1 MNADQLALETGAPV
15 RRRRPAVSSTVPLA
29 KALPVAQVRVES
41 PLPHLDRVF
50 DYGVPEPLDLAA
62 QPGVRVR
69 VRFAGR
75 LLNGLIVAR
84 SEETSVESSLRPLER
99 VLSPEPVLTDEVS
112 SLVSAVADRYAGSF
126 WDVMRAAVPPRHA
139 RAEASVAIVDSGA
152 ILPREDDE
160 EAWARYQRGRVL
172 YGRALAG
179 GITGVRGVWSA
190 APAHPWT
197 ADVAAIVRAVLS
209 RPTGGVLVV
218 VPDAWDVARVTAA
231 LADCAGTMAV
241 LTADLGPERRYREF
255 LRVLRGAVRLVVGT
269 RGAVFAP
276 VRDLALTIVWNDGD
290 EALWEPHAPYWNA
303 RDVAALRSHLTGC
316 GLLVGSPARSVEAES
331 WCASGWAQS
340 ISPSRQTLRV
350 DAPVVRALEIQ
361 DEARDEAAAS
371 ARIPHTAWLVAKEG
385 LRSGPVL
392 IQVARRGYLPAL
404 ACVGC
409 REPAR
414 CACGGPLS
422 LAAGRRV
429 AMCGWCGALSGSW
442 SCPRCGADRFRA
454 VAIGIE
460 RTAEE
465 FGRAFQG
472 EQIVWSSG
480 EQVKREVGEQP
491 AIVIATAGA
500 EPTAAGG
507 YAAVVI
513 LDARGS
519 MMRQSLRAME
529 ESAHRWFSA
538 ALLARPRAHVVVTAD
553 TGAPAVQALVR
564 WDASWLAAR
573 ELAERASAGMPPA
586 TRVAVLRGAPE
597 DIDDV
602 ARALE
607 VPHRFLGPV
616 GGRAIVTVRREDGPA
631 LGRELRAISVVR
643 SAKSGPGKPVTVT
656 MDPRDIDT

>member
-1 MNADQLALETGAPV
+1 
-15 RRRRPAVSSTVPLA
+15 
-29 KALPVAQVRVES
+29 
-41 PLPHLDRVF
+41 
-50 DYGVPEPLDLAA
+50 
-62 QPGVRVR
+62 
-69 VRFAGR
+69 
-75 LLNGLIVAR
+75 
-84 SEETSVESSLRPLER
+84 
-99 VLSPEPVLTDEVS
+99 
-112 SLVSAVADRYAGSF
+112 
-126 WDVMRAAVPPRHA
+126 
-139 RAEASVAIVDSGA
+139 
-152 ILPREDDE
+152 
-160 EAWARYQRGRVL
+160 
-172 YGRALAG
+172 
-179 GITGVRGVWSA
+179 
-190 APAHPWT
+190 
-197 ADVAAIVRAVLS
+197 
-209 RPTGGVLVV
+209 
-218 VPDAWDVARVTAA
+218 
-231 LADCAGTMAV
+231 
-241 LTADLGPERRYREF
+241 
-255 LRVLRGAVRLVVGT
+255 
-269 RGAVFAP
+269 
-276 VRDLALTIVWNDGD
+276 
-290 EALWEPHAPYWNA
+290 
-303 RDVAALRSHLTGC
+303 
-316 GLLVGSPARSVEAES
+316 
-331 WCASGWAQS
+331 
-340 ISPSRQTLRV
+340 
-350 DAPVVRALEIQ
+350 
-361 DEARDEAAAS
+361 
-371 ARIPHTAWLVAKEG
+371 
-385 LRSGPVL
+385 
-392 IQVARRGYLPAL
+392 
-404 ACVGC
+404 
-409 REPAR
+409 
-414 CACGGPLS
+414 
-422 LAAGRRV
+422 
-429 AMCGWCGALSGSW
+429 MCGWCGALSGSW

-586 TRVAVLRGAPE
+586 TRVALLRGAPE

-607 VPHRFLGPV
+607 IPHRLLGPV